1 MKPGQFFRLIRIP
14 TLAATAVPM
23 MVGGALALNGGRF
36 GLLSWL
42 DILLVG
48 LLMQIA
54 TNALNE
60 YGDYRHAVDT
70 VPSAGFAGIIVSG
83 EVRASEVLYTAA
95 TCYALAFV
103 LGIALVFERGFGLLV
118 LGVLAILAGVLYS
131 EGPLPISSTPFGE
144 ALVGLVMG
152 PMEVVSADLAASGS
166 TSALA
171 LAYSVPVG
179 LLVTS
184 ILLANNLRDVE
195 KDREHGRRTIAVVV
209 GRRRGSF
216 VMLCLIGAAFLW
228 SVPAFFISSAPIWVF
243 LVWLA
248 FPVAVKGCSELM
260 KGQAWEKSVT
270 VVARV
275 HVLVGLLLAISLLL
289 AL

>member
-1 MKPGQFFRLIRIP
+1 LKPGQFLRLIRIP

-23 MVGGALALNGGRF
+23 MVGGALALKSGRF
-36 GLLSWL
+36 GPLSWL

-83 EVRASEVLYTAA
+83 EVEASEVLYTAA
-95 TCYALAFV
+95 ACYALAFC
-103 LGIALVFERGFGLLV
+103 LGIALVFERGLGLLA

-144 ALVGLVMG
+144 VLVGLIMG
-152 PMEVVSADLAASGS
+152 PIEVVSADLAASGS

-184 ILLANNLRDVE
+184 ILLANNLRDVD

-243 LVWLA
+243 LIWLA
-248 FPVAVKGCSELM
+248 FPVAVRACSELM
-260 KGQAWEKSVT
+260 KGKAWEKSVT

-275 HVLVGLLLAISLLL
+275 HVLVGLLLAVSLLL